1 MKIRLATLL
10 FLLVSLQAFA
20 LSIGKI
26 SFQADFAVS
35 ETELL
40 EASGLKPGEEY
51 HPERVSDAIAAM
63 QKYLIAKGEYY
74 VKIPNP
80 ELIASDDESLSLVF
94 SLMSMMPGSRVRLRY
109 IGLRHFSES
118 TLHALAYSS
127 DQGSYALADLPMY
140 MQRVSDIYQD
150 RGYLFARV
158 ELDSLVAGEEPTA
171 WIRVQ
176 EGNIFSPKR
185 FHFRGNKTTREST
198 ILKTSGL
205 LGQSIITPAKLQQAE
220 QNLRSRP
227 YISSSRILPVDDES
241 LLIEITEGRMTYLEG
256 LLGISEDAG
265 TRRISGLLNI
275 DFQNLWGSDRG
286 IKLYW
291 RSNPNQYSE
300 LKFRYHESGL
310 PSLPLAADL
319 ELARSTQDSLWILS
333 SVGAELYY
341 KTLYQKF
348 GISGSGRT
356 VLPGSGSSIVEQSRS
371 QRLGA
376 FWTYQST
383 LGERIP
389 TNGVQLNAVYHYIF
403 NQGSNNGALEAGTKL
418 YKPLKGRLIGHLG
431 LNYRSF
437 EKHDVAE
444 YDLYRMGG
452 FRSLRGF
459 REDEFKSWRLG
470 WLNSELRYMLGP
482 QSMLYA
488 FYDHG
493 LIAKGKSELQK
504 DLLAIGVGISMGTRL
519 GILSLGYG
527 LPYRDNRFSSFGLG
541 IIHMGLDIAL

>member
-1 MKIRLATLL
+1 MKIWLATLL
-10 FLLVSLQAFA
+10 YLFVSLQVSA
-20 LSIGKI
+20 LIIGEI
-26 SFQADFAVS
+26 SFEADFAVS
-35 ETELL
+35 ETELR
-40 EASGLKPGEEY
+40 EASGLIMGEEY
-51 HPERVSDAIAAM
+51 QPQRVTDAIAAL
-63 QKYLIAKGEYY
+63 QKHLTTKGEYY
-74 VKIPNP
+74 IKIPNP
-80 ELIASDDESLSLVF
+80 ELIALGEDSLKLSFTLQSV
-94 SLMSMMPGSRVRLRY
+94 MPSSRIRIRY
-109 IGLRHFSES
+109 TGLRHFSES
-118 TLHALAYSS
+118 TLHDLAFSS
-127 DQGSYALADLPMY
+127 LQDSYALADLPIY

-176 EGNIFSPKR
+176 EGNIFAPKR
-185 FHFRGNKTTREST
+185 FHFRGNKITREST
-198 ILKTSGL
+198 ILKTTGL

-227 YISSSRILPVDDES
+227 YITSGTILPVDDQS

-256 LLGISEDAG
+256 LLGISEDGG
-265 TRRISGLLNI
+265 TRKISGLLNI

-319 ELARSTQDSLWILS
+319 ELARSSQDSLWILS

-348 GISGSGRT
+348 GISGSGRS
-356 VLPGSGSSIVEQSRS
+356 VLPGSGSSVVQQSRS

-389 TNGVQLNAVYHYIF
+389 TNGLQVNAAYHYIF
-403 NQGSNNGALEAGTKL
+403 NEGTNNGVLEASTKL

-431 LNYRSF
+431 LNYRSY
-437 EKHDVAE
+437 EKHEVAE

-459 REDEFKSWRLG
+459 REDEFKSWRLA

-493 LIAKGKSELQK
+493 LIAKGKTELQK

-527 LPYRDNRFSSFGLG
+527 LPYRDKGFSSFGLG